1 VGLSEGFGARIP
13 NLEGPILR
21 PFTYLKKG
29 LVSCYLSGDFLPYAL
44 LFFFFGGE
52 FSQLGDKKKGLTNAT
67 KGFLR
72 FEKKKFA
79 IS

>member
-44 LFFFFGGE
+44 LFFSF
-52 FSQLGDKKKGLTNAT
+52 LGRIFATWRQKKRADECNKGI
-67 KGFLR
+67 
-72 FEKKKFA
+72 FE
-79 IS
+79 I